1 VIGFHGGHKSRYTA
15 EISSLARAS
24 FDIRQFLE
32 ELRAILAPAVAE
44 VAS

>member
-1 VIGFHGGHKSRYTA
+1 MVGSLIQVPIDGEWNIFL
-15 EISSLARAS
+15 LARAS

-32 ELRAILAPAVAE
+32 ELRAILAPSVGE